1 MLESLIN
8 RVVGLARCF
17 PVIFQIFNAPY
28 FVKHLRTT
36 AFEQATIFKNNFE
49 TEFADARTL
58 VEVIRKNKLVK

>member
-28 FVKHLRTT
+28 FAKHLRTT

-58 VEVIRKNKLVK
+58 VEVIRKNKLVT